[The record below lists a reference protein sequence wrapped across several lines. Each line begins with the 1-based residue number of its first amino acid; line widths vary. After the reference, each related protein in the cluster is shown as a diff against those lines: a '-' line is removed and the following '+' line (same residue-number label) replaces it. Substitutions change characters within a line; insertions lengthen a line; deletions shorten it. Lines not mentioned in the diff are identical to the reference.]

1 MVSIRRTVGV
11 ALLSSLTIIVL
22 SGFIATSSRDIL
34 LVFFGFSMGL
44 ITVCVLEAV
53 KRRDARRQN
62 ERRASGC

>member
-11 ALLSSLTIIVL
+11 ALLSSLTIIFL

-53 KRRDARRQN
+53 KRRDARRAH
-62 ERRASGC
+62 ERRALSR

>member
-11 ALLSSLTIIVL
+11 ALLSSLTIIFL

-53 KRRDARRQN
+53 KRRD
-62 ERRASGC
+62 ERRALSR